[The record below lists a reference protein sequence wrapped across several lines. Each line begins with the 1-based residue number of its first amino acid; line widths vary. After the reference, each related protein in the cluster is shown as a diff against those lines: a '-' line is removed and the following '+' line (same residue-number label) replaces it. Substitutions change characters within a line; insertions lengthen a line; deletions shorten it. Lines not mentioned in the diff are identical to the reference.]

1 MRLAT
6 VLVLGM
12 FILVAA
18 IGHALVSK
26 TCSEP
31 IQTIQ
36 KPIQT
41 GYVLGEVWK
50 KEPNGIA
57 HLKCNGFKV
66 ECYESFVVIHVDK
79 SKEPTWT
86 DDYVLTI
93 PWSKIENLTMLPE

>member
-18 IGHALVSK
+18 TGHALLSK
-26 TCSEP
+26 TRAVP
-31 IQTIQ
+31 IHIGFVQ
-36 KPIQT
+36 
-41 GYVLGEVWK
+41 GEVWK
-50 KEPNGIA
+50 EEANGIA

-93 PWSKIENLTMLPE
+93 PWSKIERLTMLPE